1 MTNET
6 NKKNTS
12 FVYLISTV
20 SFIIV
25 GIVLTGIINKTRVS
39 TDIRSRASATSGI
52 VAHGV
57 VNEINNDG
65 TITVDQLTFASS
77 PEKNMGLWTVT
88 FPTTTNDNA
97 LVSGTNIKITIEPTT
112 LNIENHTLTAKEVKK
127 K

>member
-1 MTNET
+1 MAIET

-12 FVYLISTV
+12 IVYLISTV

-52 VAHGV
+52 TASAV
-57 VNEINNDG
+57 VSEMNDDG
-65 TITVDQLTFASS
+65 TITVDQLTFTSS

-88 FPTTTNDNA
+88 FPTTTNSNA
-97 LVSGTNIKITIEPTT
+97 LVSGSKVRIIIEPTT
-112 LNIENHTLTAKEVKK
+112 LNIEDHTLTAKEIKK
-127 K
+127 